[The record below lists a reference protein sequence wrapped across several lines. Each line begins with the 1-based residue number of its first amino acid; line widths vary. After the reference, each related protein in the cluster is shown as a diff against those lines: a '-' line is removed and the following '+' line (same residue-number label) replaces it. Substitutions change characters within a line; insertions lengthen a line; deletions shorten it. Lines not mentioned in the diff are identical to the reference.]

1 MKYKERIK
9 AAITAF
15 RSTLRNPSEWLYE
28 ALLGGKTSAGI
39 AINSKRAMNISAV
52 YSAVRLA
59 SETVMSLPVH
69 AYRKKGSVREIIEH
83 PVASLFN
90 GMANP
95 EMPGVVVREVLQGS
109 VELRGNGFAEI
120 VHDKNGFPVELWP
133 IHPDKIRIQRNSRK
147 ELEYV
152 YTPTGEVIPAWK
164 MLHVRGYGSDGIV
177 GHSVI
182 TLARESLG
190 LTAAA
195 EEFGSRFFGEGTN
208 IGGFLKHPGKALTD
222 TAYKRLKEEMNARY
236 RGLQRSH
243 GLVILEEGM
252 EFQKIGITPEDSQ
265 FLETRKFQV
274 SEIARWFRLP
284 PHLIGD
290 LEKAT
295 YSNIEQQ
302 GLEAV
307 QYSWLPRVTR
317 WEHEIKAKLL
327 FNPYSD
333 GNVYVKFSLDGLM
346 RGDHKAR
353 AEFYHI
359 AIQDGWMNADEVRA
373 LEDLP
378 PQSDGQGEIF
388 YMPMNMVNKKEYV
401 LPQPSGGSGKSLNSK
416 TRSVIPKSGIETR
429 KSPEKLLA
437 ARRKL
442 SERYSGKIKDAAV
455 KIIKEQSTFVR
466 KAVEDYLEDD
476 EQFFRNFVL
485 SGIDGHK
492 RQIRGAMAPVI
503 TSLAFDL
510 YPLAQEEL
518 GDENSIPDSYQ
529 AFINEYLDSF
539 TLRHISRNKNQIR
552 SIIDDPELNTK
563 DALDEMLT
571 EWEEKKPERI
581 QKEESTRTR
590 SAFTKAAYIALG
602 VSKLRWVTNGKSCPY
617 CNAIDGSVIE
627 INKNFFN
634 KGDELKSD
642 EEGSRLVFQSN
653 IGHPPAH
660 PGCDCDVV
668 ATS

>member
-9 AAITAF
+9 AAYKAF

-28 ALLGGKTSAGI
+28 ALLGGRTASGI
-39 AINSKRAMNISAV
+39 TINPTRAMNIAAV

-69 AYRKKGSVREIIEH
+69 AYRRNGKIREIIEH
-83 PVASLFN
+83 PVASLLN

-95 EMPGVVVREVLQGS
+95 EMSGIVVREVLQGA

-152 YTPTGEVIPAWK
+152 YTLTGDIIPAWK
-164 MLHVRGYGSDGIV
+164 MLHIRGYGSDGII
-177 GHSVI
+177 GYSMI

-195 EEFGSRFFGEGTN
+195 EEFGARFFGNGTN
-208 IGGFLKHPGKALTD
+208 IGGFLKHNGRLGD
-222 TAYKRLKEEMNARY
+222 TAYERLKKEMNAKY
-236 RGLQRSH
+236 KGLQKSH
-243 GLVILEEGM
+243 GMIILEEGM

-295 YSNIEQQ
+295 FSNIEHQ

-307 QYSWLPRVTR
+307 QYSWIPRVTR

-333 GNVYVKFSLDGLM
+333 RNVFVKFSLEGLL

-353 AEFYHI
+353 ADFYHM

-378 PQSDGQGEIF
+378 PQPDGQGEIY
-388 YMPMNMVNKKEYV
+388 YMPMNMINKKE
-401 LPQPSGGSGKSLNSK
+401 
-416 TRSVIPKSGIETR
+416 SVISSEAGDRFSVKRIESRSTEKR
-429 KSPEKLLA
+429 VNPEKIIA
-437 ARRKL
+437 GRRKIAD
-442 SERYSGKIKDAAV
+442 RYRPKIREAAG
-455 KIIKEQSTFVR
+455 KIIKDQSAFVR
-466 KAVEDYLEDD
+466 KAIEDYLDED

-485 SGIDGHK
+485 SGLDGHK
-492 RQIRGAMAPVI
+492 RAVKGAMASVI

-518 GDENSIPDSYQ
+518 GDEESIPDSYQ
-529 AFINEYLDSF
+529 VFINEYLDAF
-539 TLRHISRNKNQIR
+539 TLRHLSRNKNQVR
-552 SIIDDPELNTK
+552 SIIDDSEVNTK
-563 DALDEMLT
+563 EALEEMLT

-581 QKEESTRTR
+581 EKEETTRAR
-590 SAFTKAAYIALG
+590 SAFTKAAYVALG

-617 CNAIDGSVIE
+617 CNAIDGAVIE
-627 INKNFFN
+627 IHGNFLTR
-634 KGDELKSD
+634 ETSS
-642 EEGSRLVFQSN
+642 SRKKPEANLFFRAISA
-653 IGHPPAH
+653 I
-660 PGCDCDVV
+660 PGASRV
-668 ATS
+668 

>member
-1 MKYKERIK
+1 MKYTERIQ
-9 AAITAF
+9 AAYKAF
-15 RSTLRNPSEWLYE
+15 RSGLRNPSEWLYE
-28 ALLGGKTSAGI
+28 ALLGGRTASGI
-39 AINSKRAMNISAV
+39 TINPTRAMNISAV

-59 SETVMSLPVH
+59 SETIMSLPVH
-69 AYRKKGSVREIIEH
+69 AYRKNGKIREIIDH
-83 PVASLFN
+83 PVASLLN

-95 EMPGVVVREVLQGS
+95 EMSGIVVREVLQGA

-152 YTPTGEVIPAWK
+152 YTPSGDVIPAWK
-164 MLHVRGYGSDGIV
+164 MLHIRGYGSDGII
-177 GHSVI
+177 GYSMI

-195 EEFGSRFFGEGTN
+195 EEFGARFFGNGTN
-208 IGGFLKHPGKALTD
+208 VGGFLKHDGRLGD
-222 TAYKRLKEEMNARY
+222 TAYKRLKKEMNAKY
-236 RGLQRSH
+236 KGLQKSH
-243 GLVILEEGM
+243 GMIILEEGM

-274 SEIARWFRLP
+274 SEVARWFRLP

-295 YSNIEQQ
+295 FSNIEHQ

-307 QYSWLPRVTR
+307 QYSWIPRVTR

-333 GNVYVKFSLDGLM
+333 RNIYVKFSLEGLM
-346 RGDHKAR
+346 RGDHKSR
-353 AEFYHI
+353 AEFYHM

-378 PQSDGQGEIF
+378 PQPDGQGEIY
-388 YMPMNMVNKKEYV
+388 YMPMNMFNKKDSV
-401 LPQPSGGSGKSLNSK
+401 SPSGTGERATVKMIERRTAEKRVDPGK
-416 TRSVIPKSGIETR
+416 I
-429 KSPEKLLA
+429 LA

-442 SERYSGKIKDAAV
+442 ADRYRTKIRDAAGKILKDQG
-455 KIIKEQSTFVR
+455 EFVR
-466 KAVEDYLEDD
+466 KAIDEYLEED

-485 SGIDGHK
+485 SGLDGHK
-492 RQIRGAMAPVI
+492 RSVRGTMAPVI

-518 GDENSIPDSYQ
+518 GDEESIPDSYQ
-529 AFINEYLDSF
+529 GFVNEYLDAF
-539 TLRHISRNKNQIR
+539 TLRHLSRNKNQVR
-552 SIIDDPELNTK
+552 SIIDDPEVETK
-563 DALDEMLT
+563 EALEEMLT
-571 EWEEKKPERI
+571 EWEERKPERI
-581 QKEESTRTR
+581 EKEETTRAR
-590 SAFTKAAYIALG
+590 SAFIKAAYVALG

-617 CNAIDGSVIE
+617 CNAIDGAVVE
-627 INKNFFN
+627 IHKNFYN
-634 KGDELKSD
+634 KGDELHP
-642 EEGSRLVFQSN
+642 EEAGSRLVFQSN

-668 ATS
+668 ATD